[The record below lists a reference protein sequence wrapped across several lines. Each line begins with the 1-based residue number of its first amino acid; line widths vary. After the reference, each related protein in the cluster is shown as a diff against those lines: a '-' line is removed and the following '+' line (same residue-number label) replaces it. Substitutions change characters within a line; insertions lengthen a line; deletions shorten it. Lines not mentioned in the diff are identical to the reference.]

1 MFDVHKPVIASVQ
14 GNCMAGGTDLALMC
28 DVVIAAEDAKIGF
41 PATRANGTPPN
52 HMWVYHVGPQW
63 AKRLLLTGDCVWG
76 GTRRE
81 SAWCSM
87 PCRPTELDE
96 EVNELARRMSCV
108 DADLLAAQKRVVN
121 MALELS
127 GAKTLQ
133 RFSAE
138 MDARA
143 HLAKGPRR
151 TQFKQD
157 MAGEGLKTALKNRD
171 APFGDGMV
179 KIHSTNRHG
188 GAMADI
194 LIDEPVAG
202 VRRITLNRPEQLNAF
217 TFDMY
222 AEYQDALARAQ
233 ARFEGARR
241 DSDGCRQGLLLR
253 PRSEERRQAEVDRRS
268 GDGQHVLRQA
278 CDRGDQCAADSDA
291 AGAAADHLRGQRRR
305 RRQRLYAGAG
315 RGPLYRGALGEV
327 REFHSTTRAPVT
339 NWG

>member
-1 MFDVHKPVIASVQ
+1 MAKWLKSTEFVKFDVQERVARITLNRPEKRNALSHALLGELHDALLEADDRTDVNVIIIDGAGKDFCAGYDLVTSYSDRKADEGGPQQEVSYRSVAATIDDDSWQLEATQRRTLAMFDVHKPVIAKVQ

-52 HMWVYHVGPQW
+52 HMWIYHVGPQW

-76 GTRRE
+76 RDAARIGLVLDAVPAER
-81 SAWCSM
+81 
-87 PCRPTELDE
+87 LDE
-96 EVNELARRMSCV
+96 EVNELARRMSHV

-133 RFSAE
+133 RFAAE

-157 MAGEGLKTALKNRD
+157 MASEGLKTALKNRD

-179 KIHSTNRHG
+179 KIHSR
-188 GAMADI
+188 
-194 LIDEPVAG
+194 
-202 VRRITLNRPEQLNAF
+202 
-217 TFDMY
+217 
-222 AEYQDALARAQ
+222 
-233 ARFEGARR
+233 
-241 DSDGCRQGLLLR
+241 
-253 PRSEERRQAEVDRRS
+253 
-268 GDGQHVLRQA
+268 
-278 CDRGDQCAADSDA
+278 
-291 AGAAADHLRGQRRR
+291 
-305 RRQRLYAGAG
+305 
-315 RGPLYRGALGEV
+315 
-327 REFHSTTRAPVT
+327 
-339 NWG
+339 